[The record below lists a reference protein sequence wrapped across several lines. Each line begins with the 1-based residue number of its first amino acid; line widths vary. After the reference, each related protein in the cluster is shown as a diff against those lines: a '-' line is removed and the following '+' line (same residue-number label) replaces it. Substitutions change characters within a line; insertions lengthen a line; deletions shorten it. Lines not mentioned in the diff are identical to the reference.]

1 MDAHVTALFGLPGFE
16 VLTAVEV
23 DGALELLVQTPHEL
37 TGCPECG
44 AVATVKDR
52 RPVWVRDLPIAG
64 RPVVVCWH
72 KRVWSCRHALCPNK
86 SWTEEHGEIA
96 PRAALTERAR
106 AWAFDQ
112 VAHHDAAVS
121 RVAAQLG
128 VGWATIMRIVTAH
141 GTPLV
146 DDLDRLADVSAIGVD
161 ETSFL
166 RATGTHP
173 TWFVTGIADLTPGRG
188 ARLLD
193 VVRGRSASALGG
205 WLQDRPEQWRAGIA
219 TASLDPFRGYASALT
234 KHVPQAIRVLDP
246 FHVTRLGLTCVDV
259 VGAGSSRTPRAT
271 AGTPATRCS
280 PCDGCCAAAP
290 TGSPSSRPAGW
301 KRPCGSATRAARS
314 PPPGTSR
321 ST

>member
-23 DGALELLVQTPHEL
+23 DGALELLVQTPQEL
-37 TGCPECG
+37 TGRLGCG

-72 KRVWSCRHALCPNK
+72 KRVWSRRHALCPIK

-146 DDLDRLADVSAIGVD
+146 DDIDRLADVSAIGVD
-161 ETSFL
+161 ETSFR

-173 TWFVTGIADLTPGRG
+173 TWYVTGIADLTP
-188 ARLLD
+188 AA
-193 VVRGRSASALGG
+193 VRGC
-205 WLQDRPEQWRAGIA
+205 W
-219 TASLDPFRGYASALT
+219 T
-234 KHVPQAIRVLDP
+234 
-246 FHVTRLGLTCVDV
+246 
-259 VGAGSSRTPRAT
+259 SS
-271 AGTPATRCS
+271 
-280 PCDGCCAAAP
+280 AAAP
-290 TGSPSSRPAGW
+290 RAPGAAGC
-301 KRPCGSATRAARS
+301 RTARS
-314 PPPGTSR
+314 SGGPVSPPRRWTPSGGTR
-321 ST
+321 RR